1 VRIALVELIG
11 YREWTESL
19 GHDREWIIQ
28 AQQATVYRSLM
39 VGASRYGG
47 FVFPLRYDY
56 LLVVSTG
63 LDRRVHERLLDTA
76 RLVSRLPVRMSSFA
90 GPMPREAVLSA
101 QRALQGVEA
110 GELHFEE
117 GDDGVTV
124 LAHVD
129 INDISKRTRE
139 EGLPGSLIVIHEL
152 VSGIAKLADRYGG
165 IAQYLGGD
173 NVLVLLPDSEYE
185 GFAWEAVEAFD
196 VKVGI
201 GVAVRP
207 REAMKLSSWAL
218 HKIRAGEEQGKI
230 SVMRSGV
237 G

>member
-1 VRIALVELIG
+1 MRIALVELVG

-28 AQQATVYRSLM
+28 AQQASVYSSLM
-39 VGASRYGG
+39 VAASEMGG

-63 LDRRVHERLLDTA
+63 LGRRAHERLLDTV
-76 RLVSRLPVRMSSFA
+76 RLVSRLPVRMASVP
-90 GPMPREAVLSA
+90 GGRPREAVLEA
-101 QRALQGVEA
+101 QRVLHDVEPGV
-110 GELHFEE
+110 LHFSE
-117 GDDGVTV
+117 GDDGITV

-129 INDISKRTRE
+129 INNISARTRA
-139 EGLPGSLIVIHEL
+139 EGLPGSLLVIHEL
-152 VSGIAKLADRYGG
+152 VSGIARLADRYGG

-173 NVLVLLPDSEYE
+173 NVLVLLPDENYE
-185 GFAWEAVEAFD
+185 GFASNAVDMFD

-201 GVAVRP
+201 GISRAP

-218 HKIRAGEEQGKI
+218 HKIRSGEEKNKI
-230 SVMRSGV
+230 VIMQSGV